1 MTTPLTQ
8 LGREERRAAKAQL
21 VAGMLAGRSWW
32 EAAAAAG
39 ITTTEATAFRLR
51 RRFQQQGAD
60 ALDDH
65 RHGYAYKL
73 PPAVRHWL
81 TAYCHDH
88 PHTPSHALQTVL
100 REQFDVLISVGY
112 LNQVR
117 AALALRYVPLP
128 SGKKLESRSA

>member
-1 MTTPLTQ
+1 MAIPLTL

-21 VAGMLAGRSWW
+21 VAGMDAGLSWK

-39 ITTTEATAFRLR
+39 ITTSEATAFRLR
-51 RRFQQQGAD
+51 RRVQREGET

-65 RHGYAYKL
+65 RHGYPYKL
-73 PPAVRHWL
+73 PSAVRHWL
-81 TAYCHDH
+81 TAYCQDH
-88 PHTPSHALQTVL
+88 PYTPSHAVQIAL

-117 AALALRYVPLP
+117 AALDLRSVPP
-128 SGKKLESRSA
+128 PPGKKL